1 MNDITRNPEWDG
13 LLSNFN
19 RHLNMKIVAWRE
31 GEVTV
36 ELTVAD
42 FMRNRHGIVHGGV
55 VATLID
61 AAAGYAG
68 NYCPFPGRQ
77 RLCATISLSTNFLA
91 PAKDGKLTAKGRVRG
106 GGRTIFSSNVE
117 VTDEAGQL
125 LAIGQASCRYL
136 KGSETPEGVPVEAK
150 S

>member
-1 MNDITRNPEWDG
+1 
-13 LLSNFN
+13 
-19 RHLNMKIVAWRE
+19 
-31 GEVTV
+31 
-36 ELTVAD
+36 
-42 FMRNRHGIVHGGV
+42 
-55 VATLID
+55 
-61 AAAGYAG
+61 
-68 NYCPFPGRQ
+68 
-77 RLCATISLSTNFLA
+77 
-91 PAKDGKLTAKGRVRG
+91 VRG

>member
-1 MNDITRNPEWDG
+1 MNDKTRPTDWSSV
-13 LLSNFN
+13 LSNFN
-19 RHLNMKIVAWRE
+19 RHLQMKVVEWRE

-91 PAKDGKLTAKGRVRG
+91 PAKDGKLIAKGRVRG
-106 GGRTIFSSNVE
+106 GGRSIFN
-117 VTDEAGQL
+117 
-125 LAIGQASCRYL
+125 
-136 KGSETPEGVPVEAK
+136 
-150 S
+150 